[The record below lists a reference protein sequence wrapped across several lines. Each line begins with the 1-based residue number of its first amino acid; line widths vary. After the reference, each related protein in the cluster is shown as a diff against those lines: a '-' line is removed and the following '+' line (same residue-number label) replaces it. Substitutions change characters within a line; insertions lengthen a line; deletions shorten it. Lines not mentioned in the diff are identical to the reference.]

1 MKVKFYR
8 CKICGKIIAIVNETA
23 VPTICCGQEM
33 YELLPNTTEGAFE
46 KHIPVISRE
55 GNVVTVK
62 VGSVEH
68 PMTPEHF
75 IQWICLQTKN
85 GNQRKMLKPSD
96 KPEASF
102 MIFEDDEIE
111 AVYEYCNI
119 HGFWK
124 NED

>member
-8 CKICGKIIAIVNETA
+8 CKVCGKIIAMVKETA

-33 YELLPNTTEGAFE
+33 YELIPGTTDGALE
-46 KHIPVISRE
+46 KHVP
-55 GNVVTVK
+55 VVTRNGNIVEVK

-102 MIFEDDEIE
+102 MIFENDVIE
-111 AVYEYCNI
+111 AVYEYCNL
-119 HGFWK
+119 HGLWK